1 MEVGSHYE
9 LTCIPGVSNTNYP
22 HKNDDLLVNKQV
34 INVNA
39 AYPIHNVESEMYAYI
54 STLAKVTVESN
65 STAQQIR
72 FCHSIM

>member
-54 STLAKVTVESN
+54 STLAKVTVDSN
-65 STAQQIR
+65 SRAIQII
-72 FCHSIM
+72 FHHSIM